1 MRPCY
6 PVPLVV
12 AAVVL
17 GIVVAVLL
25 ELPESELS
33 LPELPT
39 GGPGGGAVVV
49 TVDETPLC
57 AEPGVA
63 EPEDSVVDGADSED
77 GGVEDSGTVVVEVPT
92 GGGVYGSV
100 TDDPAAGA
108 GVAAAGTSG
117 LRLVLAT

>member
-1 MRPCY
+1 MRPLY

-25 ELPESELS
+25 ELP
-33 LPELPT
+33 T
-39 GGPGGGAVVV
+39 GGPGAGAVVV

-57 AEPGVA
+57 AEPGVAEPGVA

-77 GGVEDSGTVVVEVPT
+77 GGVEDSGRVVVEVAA
-92 GGGVYGSV
+92 GGVYGSV

>member
-1 MRPCY
+1 VRPLY

-25 ELPESELS
+25 ELP
-33 LPELPT
+33 T
-39 GGPGGGAVVV
+39 GGPGAGAVVV
-49 TVDETPLC
+49 AVDETPLC

-63 EPEDSVVDGADSED
+63 EPGVTEPEDSVVDGADSED

>member
-1 MRPCY
+1 
-6 PVPLVV
+6 
-12 AAVVL
+12 
-17 GIVVAVLL
+17 
-25 ELPESELS
+25 
-33 LPELPT
+33 
-39 GGPGGGAVVV
+39 VV